1 MFIFGIITLII
12 CMRLFVWLVSGAV
25 RIAEHCSKA
34 ARVRSAR
41 RYIARNAA
49 NVQKQLEKVQ
59 EALDRPVQYKI
70 TVTGSGNGAG
80 VPIENELRLS
90 EKELLAQRRRIAAI
104 EAEQRRIEKAAR
116 DKEKWEWEK
125 EKMEWARRREA
136 ERKAEAERK
145 RAEREQSAR
154 DKAAREADK
163 KRLEKRLA
171 DRDAIHSSEM
181 VNDVYGAIYREIE
194 QLKKDATTP
203 KRKIQLLN
211 SQAAILNRIHRE
223 QQNIEK
229 AKYTKYR
236 CGV

>member
-12 CMRLFVWLVSGAV
+12 CIKLFVWLVSGAV

-41 RYIARNAA
+41 RDIQRNAA
-49 NVQKQLEKVQ
+49 NVQKQLKKVQ
-59 EALDRPVQYKI
+59 EALDKPVQYKI

-90 EKELLAQRRRIAAI
+90 EKELIAQRRRIAAI

-136 ERKAEAERK
+136 ERREQLEAKRRKAEQEEKERK
-145 RAEREQSAR
+145 
-154 DKAAREADK
+154 EADAAK
-163 KRLEKRLA
+163 KLLDKRIAKGDIL
-171 DRDAIHSSEM
+171 HSKEM
-181 VNDVYGAIYREIE
+181 IGD
-194 QLKKDATTP
+194 
-203 KRKIQLLN
+203 
-211 SQAAILNRIHRE
+211 S
-223 QQNIEK
+223 
-229 AKYTKYR
+229 
-236 CGV
+236 

>member
-12 CMRLFVWLVSGAV
+12 CIRLFVWLVSGAV

-41 RYIARNAA
+41 RDIKRNAA

-136 ERKAEAERK
+136 ERREQLEAKRRKAEQADAAKKLLNK
-145 RAEREQSAR
+145 RIAKG
-154 DKAAREADK
+154 DI
-163 KRLEKRLA
+163 L
-171 DRDAIHSSEM
+171 HSKEM
-181 VNDVYGAIYREIE
+181 IGDIYGEMYHEIE
-194 QLKKDATTP
+194 QLKKSATAP
-203 KRKIQLLN
+203 KEKIKLLN
-211 SQAAILNRIHRE
+211 SQAAILNKIHNE
-223 QQNIEK
+223 EK
-229 AKYTKYR
+229 KLERAKYNKYT
-236 CGV
+236 CGA

>member
-12 CMRLFVWLVSGAV
+12 CIKLFVRIVSGAV
-25 RIAEHCSKA
+25 GIAEHCSKA

-41 RYIARNAA
+41 RDIERNAA
-49 NVQKQLEKVQ
+49 NVQKQLAMVQ

-136 ERKAEAERK
+136 ERREQLEAKRRKAEQEEKERK
-145 RAEREQSAR
+145 
-154 DKAAREADK
+154 EADAAK
-163 KRLEKRLA
+163 KLLNKRIAKGDIL
-171 DRDAIHSSEM
+171 HSKEM
-181 VNDVYGAIYREIE
+181 IGDIYGEMYHEIE
-194 QLKKDATTP
+194 QLKKSATAP
-203 KRKIQLLN
+203 KEKIKLLN
-211 SQAAILNRIHRE
+211 SQAAILNKIHNE
-223 QQNIEK
+223 EK
-229 AKYTKYR
+229 RLERAKYNKYT
-236 CGV
+236 CGA

>member
-1 MFIFGIITLII
+1 MFILGIITLII
-12 CMRLFVWLVSGAV
+12 CIKIFVLLVSGAV

-41 RYIARNAA
+41 RDIERNAA
-49 NVQKQLEKVQ
+49 NVQKQLARVQ

-136 ERKAEAERK
+136 ERREQLEAKRRKAEQADAAKKLLNK
-145 RAEREQSAR
+145 RIAKG
-154 DKAAREADK
+154 DI
-163 KRLEKRLA
+163 L
-171 DRDAIHSSEM
+171 HSKEM
-181 VNDVYGAIYREIE
+181 IGDIYGEMYREIE
-194 QLKKDATTP
+194 QLKKSATAP
-203 KRKIQLLN
+203 KEKIKLLN
-211 SQAAILNRIHRE
+211 SQAAILNKIHNE
-223 QQNIEK
+223 EK
-229 AKYTKYR
+229 RLERAKYNKYT
-236 CGV
+236 CGA

>member
-12 CMRLFVWLVSGAV
+12 CIRLFVWIVSGAV

-41 RYIARNAA
+41 RDIERNAA
-49 NVQKQLEKVQ
+49 NVQKQLKKVQ
-59 EALDRPVQYKI
+59 EDLDRPVQYKI

-80 VPIENELRLS
+80 APIENELRLS

-136 ERKAEAERK
+136 ERREQLEAKRRKAEQADAAKKLLNK
-145 RAEREQSAR
+145 RIAKG
-154 DKAAREADK
+154 DI
-163 KRLEKRLA
+163 L
-171 DRDAIHSSEM
+171 HSKEM
-181 VNDVYGAIYREIE
+181 IGDIYGEMYHEIE
-194 QLKKDATTP
+194 QLKKSATAP
-203 KRKIQLLN
+203 KEKIKLLN
-211 SQAAILNRIHRE
+211 SQAAILNKIHNE
-223 QQNIEK
+223 EK
-229 AKYTKYR
+229 KLERAKYNKYT
-236 CGV
+236 CGA

>member
-12 CMRLFVWLVSGAV
+12 CMKLFVWLVSGAV

-41 RYIARNAA
+41 RDIERNAA

-70 TVTGSGNGAG
+70 TVTGSDNGAG

-125 EKMEWARRREA
+125 EKMEWARRKEQDRPQELEWKRKQREQIEK
-136 ERKAEAERK
+136 ERK
-145 RAEREQSAR
+145 EQQKTDKTEQAR
-154 DKAAREADK
+154 RIARVD
-163 KRLEKRLA
+163 LDFIDQSLS
-171 DRDAIHSSEM
+171 DLTPLVDQ
-181 VNDVYGAIYREIE
+181 YRETFE
-194 QLKKDATTP
+194 NTVTDKTKWNAYKKLYQLEARQNRLDKQRMKVLYT
-203 KRKIQLLN
+203 IQGG
-211 SQAAILNRIHRE
+211 A
-223 QQNIEK
+223 
-229 AKYTKYR
+229 
-236 CGV
+236 